1 MRKKIYTAP
10 VTETVAPCFDP
21 IQYVTVPVYWSTEN
35 AAPIEANSSFFDDG
49 DDDEKD
55 SFFDD

>member
-21 IQYVTVPVYWSTEN
+21 IQYVTVPVYLSTEN
-35 AAPIEANSSFFDDG
+35 PNAPIEANSSFFDDG
-49 DDDEKD
+49 DDEKD